1 MYVFC
6 AVQKKKFKKIFF
18 FLKNNWRI
26 EIEKQEEE
34 KEVVFDENKFCKLDE
49 RSEKSVV
56 VNFRKKKRKRERE
69 N

>member
-1 MYVFC
+1 MC
-6 AVQKKKFKKIFF
+6 SVQFRKKNLKKYFF